1 MSTPKFETRD
11 PAQAAFWTER
21 YDQAFMPWDQ
31 NAVPDEFA
39 RAVRGEVDAGVLP
52 GRGARVLVPGCG
64 SGYELLSLCEAG
76 YEALAIDISDAAI
89 ARARTQVGPHAARV
103 QLADCFAL
111 DADPAH
117 AARYDWV
124 YERAFVCA
132 LPPRLWDRW
141 AQAMVGLVKPGGV
154 LAGYFYFDPEPA
166 ARPMEARRGPPFAMQ
181 RSELDAMLGAA
192 FDCVVERAVPSAAS
206 VPVFRDKEYWM
217 VWRRRV

>member
-1 MSTPKFETRD
+1 MPK
-11 PAQAAFWTER
+11 PAPSR
-21 YDQAFMPWDQ
+21 
-31 NAVPDEFA
+31 A
-39 RAVRGEVDAGVLP
+39 RRRWRLVIASKYRPRPA